1 MLATSDRVRPCRAR
15 CSPRSVGRETRS
27 WPSSCLTVMSRCTR
41 SLSAPR
47 GPLTWTTSGSMA
59 TVTEAGTGMGLRP
72 MRLMRS
78 PDVGDDLA
86 ADARLAGLVAGHH
99 AVGGGHDRGPHAA
112 EDLGDLRVADVRA
125 LAGARHALQ
134 AGDGRAAVGLGVLE
148 RDPDEVAR
156 MVGSGGL
163 EL

>member
-1 MLATSDRVRPCRAR
+1 MFATRERVSPCRAR
-15 CSPRSVGRETRS
+15 CSPRSVGRVTTSR
-27 WPSSCLTVMSRCTR
+27 PSSCETVMSRCTR

-99 AVGGGHDRGPHAA
+99 AVGGGHDGGAHAA
-112 EDLGDLRVADVRA
+112 LHLRELGGGHVVA
-125 LAGARHALQ
+125 LARARDAPQAADRSLPAL
-134 AGDGRAAVGLGVLE
+134 
-148 RDPDEVAR
+148 
-156 MVGSGGL
+156 
-163 EL
+163 

>member
-47 GPLTWTTSGSMA
+47 GPLTWTISGSMA

-78 PDVGDDLA
+78 PHVGDDLA
-86 ADARLAGLVAGHH
+86 ADARLTGLVTGHH
-99 AVGGGHDRGPHAA
+99 AVGRGDDGGAHAA
-112 EDLGDLRVADVRA
+112 LDLGDLRRAHVGA
-125 LAGARHALQ
+125 LAGARHAPQ
-134 AGDGRAAVGLGVLE
+134 AADGALAAVGV
-148 RDPDEVAR
+148 
-156 MVGSGGL
+156 
-163 EL
+163 